1 LPAIPA
7 SPPRDLS
14 ALGKVRLRVSAVLG
28 GVDMTID
35 ELLKLGRGAVLELDR
50 RVGEMIDI
58 QVNDR
63 IVAKGEIVVVEDRI
77 AVALK
82 ELLDAAD

>member
-14 ALGKVRLRVSAVLG
+14 ALGKVWLRVSAVLG

-58 QVNDR
+58 QVNYR

>member
-1 LPAIPA
+1 
-7 SPPRDLS
+7 
-14 ALGKVRLRVSAVLG
+14 VSAVLG

>member
-1 LPAIPA
+1 M
-7 SPPRDLS
+7 
-14 ALGKVRLRVSAVLG
+14 LG